1 MARFAN
7 PADKLSRIA
16 AEPRSHL
23 DQSISIVELHRR
35 CKEQLS
41 EHLVIGPEDRIILE
55 GMLND
60 SFAEVGEHR
69 KVSFCR

>member
-1 MARFAN
+1 MA
-7 PADKLSRIA
+7 
-16 AEPRSHL
+16 
-23 DQSISIVELHRR
+23 
-35 CKEQLS
+35 
-41 EHLVIGPEDRIILE
+41 EHLVIGPEDRIMLE